1 MTNESSIMYYL
12 LLQKSVV
19 RPPATVA
26 RRKMSE
32 SHRQWY
38 DRTAIGLMIFLCGLT
53 AISACRREPEIR
65 LTDQQSAWLGHQ
77 IYRNECGADPR
88 YLVAWNEGEEFPS
101 LGIGHFIWY
110 PRGYRGPFQE
120 VFPRFIRHIQSQ
132 GKSIPDWLTPLID
145 LGAPWRSRE
154 ELISRQESEQVRLLH
169 QWLAETLIEQT
180 RFMVQRAAGAVPRLL
195 ESTEKKRH
203 VEHHIQ
209 ELIKTQAGL
218 YALIDYT
225 NFKGEGL
232 SPKER
237 YKGQGWGLL
246 QVLEAIPENTPAD
259 ELVIAFAD
267 AADELLR
274 RRVANSPPGRNEQR
288 WLAGWKK
295 RVDTY
300 RQAARGEL

>member
-1 MTNESSIMYYL
+1 MRLVVL
-12 LLQKSVV
+12 LYTL
-19 RPPATVA
+19 A
-26 RRKMSE
+26 
-32 SHRQWY
+32 
-38 DRTAIGLMIFLCGLT
+38 AIP
-53 AISACRREPEIR
+53 ACRSEPEIR
-65 LTDQQSAWLGHQ
+65 LTDQQAAWLGHQ

-110 PRGYRGPFQE
+110 PRGYQGPFQE

-132 GKSIPDWLTPLID
+132 GKSIPDWLTPHID

-154 ELISRQESEQVRLLH
+154 ELISLQESKQVRLLR
-169 QWLAETLIEQT
+169 QWLAETLTEQT
-180 RFMVQRAAGAVPRLL
+180 LFMVQRAAEAVPRLL
-195 ESTEKKRH
+195 EATEKKRH

-209 ELIKTQAGL
+209 EMIKTPAGL

-246 QVLEAIPENTPAD
+246 QVLEAIPENTPPD
-259 ELVIAFAD
+259 KLVIAFAD

-274 RRVANSPPGRNEQR
+274 RRVANSPPARNEQR
-288 WLAGWKK
+288 WRPGWKK

>member
-1 MTNESSIMYYL
+1 MIVKKNL
-12 LLQKSVV
+12 LRDR
-19 RPPATVA
+19 RPRSPRAGMWLVILICA
-26 RRKMSE
+26 
-32 SHRQWY
+32 
-38 DRTAIGLMIFLCGLT
+38 LT
-53 AISACRREPEIR
+53 AIPACRSEPEIR
-65 LTDQQSAWLGHQ
+65 LTEKQAAWLGHQ
-77 IYRNECGADPR
+77 VYRNECGADPR

-120 VFPRFIRHIQSQ
+120 VFPLYVRYVRSL
-132 GKSIPDWLTPLID
+132 GLVVPEWLALQIEN
-145 LGAPWRSRE
+145 GAPWRSRE
-154 ELISRQESEQVRLLH
+154 ELISRQESEQVRLLR
-169 QWLAETLIEQT
+169 QWLVETLTEQT
-180 RFMVQRAAGAVPRLL
+180 RFIVQRAAGAVPRML
-195 ESTEKKRH
+195 EATEKKRH

-209 ELIKTQAGL
+209 EMIKTQAGL

-246 QVLEAIPENTPAD
+246 QVLEAIPESTPAD

-267 AADELLR
+267 TADELLR